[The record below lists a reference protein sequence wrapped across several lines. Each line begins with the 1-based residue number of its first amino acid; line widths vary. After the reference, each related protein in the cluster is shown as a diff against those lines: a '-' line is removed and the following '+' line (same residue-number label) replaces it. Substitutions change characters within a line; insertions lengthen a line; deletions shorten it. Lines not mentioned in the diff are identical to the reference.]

1 MSFLFNTTAG
11 ASQSSFKA
19 KLVGNAIHSVKFDGC
34 EIQDIKGVKDPSQM
48 YKVIKLKFSN
58 DDGTFEHTIF
68 EPRESDSTRRE
79 TKFTDKN
86 GVEGK
91 IPQPS
96 NIESMMLLFKHA
108 IDIISP
114 EVAKEID
121 NGTKNLG
128 ANDWD
133 GLRKLV
139 EQILD
144 KHKDVELE
152 IKLIKNNKGEGV
164 FPGFF
169 AAINREGKAYI
180 RNNFMGKSL
189 AFTPYEANKI
199 NNEAVA
205 KPTKVE
211 EFTTA
216 APKLE
221 SLAESAPSDIDMSF
235 DMPQL

>member
-1 MSFLFNTTAG
+1 MSFSFSTTAG
-11 ASQSSFKA
+11 ASQSSVKA
-19 KLVGNAIHSVKFDGC
+19 RLVGNAIHAVKFDGC
-34 EIQDIKGVKDPSQM
+34 EIQDIKGVKDPSQT

-58 DDGTFEHTIF
+58 DDGSFEHTIF
-68 EPRESDSTRRE
+68 EPKDSDFVRGES
-79 TKFTDKN
+79 KYIDKN
-86 GVEGK
+86 GVENK
-91 IPQPS
+91 IPQAS
-96 NIESMMLLFKHA
+96 NVENMMLLFKHA

-128 ANDWD
+128 AADWD

-139 EQILD
+139 SQILD
-144 KHKDVELE
+144 KNKGAELE

-169 AAINREGKAYI
+169 SAINREGKAYV

-189 AFTPYEANKI
+189 AFTSYEASKI
-199 NNEAVA
+199 NNEATA

-211 EFTTA
+211 EFTP
-216 APKLE
+216 APKLDSLSE
-221 SLAESAPSDIDMSF
+221 SSPSDIDMSF
-235 DMPQL
+235 DMPEL